1 MIIFKAMIIISDSN
15 SATATLGM
23 TLYYAF
29 ENNINA
35 FLVKVSDHC
44 LPMILNL
51 AASKSFMVNCTRIS
65 FTT

>member
-1 MIIFKAMIIISDSN
+1 MTTIVVDSN

-35 FLVKVSDHC
+35 FLAKMSDQC
-44 LPMILNL
+44 LPMMLNL
-51 AASKSFMVNCTRIS
+51 AASKSFMVSCARIS
-65 FTT
+65 FTGEH